1 MSSASL
7 SVACTVPAAVWFSAA
22 LNVADDVNTGAAFAS
37 GAVMVAVSVSDS
49 VPSEGS
55 VARPVTVRVKV
66 SSVPAVS
73 AGIVTTGVAL
83 VSSSNVTPLVGP
95 EVWLQL

>member
-1 MSSASL
+1 MVWSVVPSLTVRVL
-7 SVACTVPAAVWFSAA
+7 SVASVERTV
-22 LNVADDVNTGAAFAS
+22 T
-37 GAVMVAVSVSDS
+37 VAVSVPGA

-55 VARPVTVRVKV
+55 VARPITVRVKV

-83 VSSSNVTPLVGP
+83 SALSNVTPLVGP

>member
-1 MSSASL
+1 MVWSVVPSLTVRAL
-7 SVACTVPAAVWFSAA
+7 SVASVERTV
-22 LNVADDVNTGAAFAS
+22 T
-37 GAVMVAVSVSDS
+37 VAVSVSGA
-49 VPSEGS
+49 VPNEVS
-55 VARPVTVRVKV
+55 VARPATVRVKV

-95 EVWLQL
+95 EVSLQL